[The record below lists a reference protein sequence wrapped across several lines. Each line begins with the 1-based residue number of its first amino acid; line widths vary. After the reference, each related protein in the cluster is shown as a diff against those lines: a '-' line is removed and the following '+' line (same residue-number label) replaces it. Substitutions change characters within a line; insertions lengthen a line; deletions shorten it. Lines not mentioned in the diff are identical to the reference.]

1 MNPLTFETQSESKI
15 EPIISNQLYKT
26 FSDELKHIYT
36 KINEKY
42 PNISIKELN
51 SIYNLDISSLA
62 IKLGIKKRIR
72 KKIDADKTCMGRKG
86 DGLQCTRSRRDGSEY
101 CLSHQKNLPHGRID
115 DKNYVPKKKG
125 TRGRR
130 RKDHDLKDNKDYIP
144 MVRTKIKCQYYLVD
158 SDKNVYT
165 NHEEH
170 PKKLGVL
177 NENNEIIL
185 CN

>member
-1 MNPLTFETQSESKI
+1 MDSSSLEDQEQTKV
-15 EPIISNQLYKT
+15 EPIISSHLYKM
-26 FSDELKHIYT
+26 FSDEIQIIYK
-36 KINEKY
+36 KINEHH
-42 PNISIKELN
+42 PEITIEQLN
-51 SIYNLDISSLA
+51 SIYNLDISTLA

-115 DKNYVPKKKG
+115 DTSYVPKKKG

-144 MVRTKIKCQYYLVD
+144 MVRTKINCQYYLVD
-158 SDKNVYT
+158 PDKNVYT

-170 PKKLGVL
+170 PKKIGIL
-177 NENNEIIL
+177 NENNEIVD